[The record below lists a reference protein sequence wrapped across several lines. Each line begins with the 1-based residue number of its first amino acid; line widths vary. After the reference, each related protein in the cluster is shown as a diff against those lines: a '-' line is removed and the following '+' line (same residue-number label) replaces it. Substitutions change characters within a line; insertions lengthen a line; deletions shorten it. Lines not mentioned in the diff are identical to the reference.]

1 MEAASLGRRH
11 VHHRPVERERPRD
24 QVGLSMLTIFNVNTA
39 EVWLEAK
46 ERAAMLRRHRD
57 DLHPGLADE
66 LRQLEEAGY

>member
-1 MEAASLGRRH
+1 
-11 VHHRPVERERPRD
+11 
-24 QVGLSMLTIFNVNTA
+24 MLTIFNVNTA